1 MSDGKV
7 GESSAFKKTPL
18 FQAFNSP
25 RYQRQEIIKQINKAQ
40 GTKLICYV
48 ASINASIDRD
58 DPTALAD
65 LLHNIP
71 TDTDIDL
78 LLHTPGGDID
88 AADKLMTMLRRK
100 VGTGRLRFVVPD
112 YAKSAGTLMAL
123 GADVILM
130 SDTSELG
137 PIDPQIV
144 HVDKDGNPTAH
155 SVQDFLDAYT
165 QLEEALKANPNDM
178 TAIIQM
184 QKIDPATI
192 VHYRSVL
199 VRARQIAEQ
208 QLKEGMFRE
217 KGNWSQAVSLLINTK
232 EWPSH
237 AQPISWQAA
246 ENKVGLNVQ
255 YSSPD
260 DEAWEMYWQLY
271 CHQKLAI
278 SDQGG
283 KLFESDYAS
292 LHIT

>member
-1 MSDGKV
+1 MNNGNVD
-7 GESSAFKKTPL
+7 EPSAFKKTPL

-25 RYQRQEIIKQINKAQ
+25 RYQRQDIIKKVNKIQ

-65 LLHNIP
+65 LLYNIP
-71 TDTDIDL
+71 IDSDVDL

-100 VGTGRLRFVVPD
+100 IGTGHLRFIVPD

-123 GADVILM
+123 GADVIIM

-165 QLEEALKANPNDM
+165 QLEEALRKNPNDM

-246 ENKVGLNVQ
+246 ANKVGLNIQ
-255 YSSPD
+255 YLSPD
-260 DEAWEMYWQLY
+260 DDAWSMYWQLY
-271 CHQKLAI
+271 CHQKLALGA
-278 SDQGG
+278 QGG

-292 LHIT
+292 LNIT